1 MPTIYV
7 DVDSYLDQVVYAA
20 ADTITVRYGA
30 ILTIRESNGNQPFQ
44 ITTTDSVI
52 KVATE
57 QRKLVL
63 NAAGYVNC
71 VPGDIG
77 KPVVGADTGDTG
89 TLVDY
94 DNATYTWHVLRDD
107 PTDDQFDD
115 VNEAISITGG
125 TGAGTMNGAA
135 AQFLILKFN
144 ATVNSGIVVSG
155 NGKLMTRGDWYP
167 LGVGDGSAGQTF
179 PFYGAEACPYV
190 RVETGNGTGIF
201 TDCRCVYNT
210 LLTAYGAGVYMGNV
224 FQHAPD
230 AGVPIANLTFGDG
243 TNGMVVPN
251 LARVQCPDIFITS
264 AAAYTATLANR
275 SRIYYSPAPAT
286 GGSHDWQNVIFSDRF
301 YYYTVYPTKF
311 YATYVGAF
319 GSYCYVGGCPDVRA
333 SHLVTSKDRVV
344 AASVAHQF
352 VYCSGTFDH
361 LNMETYG
368 SATAAYSYAAYFS
381 MCWDIT
387 ITNSECVATTRTGTA
402 TYSVAF
408 AIYFSACT
416 NITVNEI
423 AVIGAQFGTTSCNGI
438 LRVDGVRFSDS
449 PNGSVSAT
457 APIQILYI
465 VYQGIYYL
473 NDITLLSG
481 GIPPASYIAM
491 IYACSQ
497 GGVLRNVT
505 MAASGG
511 RPAYVARLDGSV
523 KDPIIANIAI
533 TGGMT
538 GHILYGN
545 GVVSVVNA
553 CKARNI
559 LLGTAGTN
567 AELANA
573 SRFEGVVA
581 GTMAA
586 GALYSVSDTMY
597 QLTYDSAAKLTG
609 YICLVM
615 TPEVNLS
622 YFDVL
627 AGDVN
632 KSIYF
637 DNSGNLFMKSIND
650 SCTFEIPYLIQG
662 VSSFQNVAPTILHAT
677 WSGNCTKEYA
687 IKSGA
692 YGASWGAWTE
702 CTAANLSAEVVDSTV
717 GFYLKFRF
725 TMTGA
730 HATNNYCSRFMIPV
744 NTDPA
749 FLFPVGYVDCVLRG
763 AVAGSEYW
771 VYDVTNARTIGR
783 GVAPGGDIT
792 IEVPCEFDFVDIN
805 IEVRVRKGSA
815 ATFYEP
821 WETTATYDEN
831 GVIIFVAQATDAIA
845 TADLTAPISFDLANK
860 LIIVADTVTEVTVQ
874 QLVNAIRDYETTGI
888 ETVAL
893 FAEVSG
899 KQVLDAT
906 TSVAITLKLLDDWRV
921 QFEDRAGPTY
931 VRCRVTGGN
940 LLADNTFG
948 DDPIAQSDFTTCSY
962 AMSTSATLIT
972 SPAQDAQAVRDA
984 MKLAPT
990 VGAPAAGSIDKHL
1003 DDMPTDVDAL
1013 LGTNHGTHQWQKTRQ
1028 YP

>member
-7 DVDSYLDQVVYAA
+7 DVDSYLDAVAYAA

-30 ILTIRESNGNQPFQ
+30 ILTIRESNVNQPFQ

-71 VPGDIG
+71 VAGDIG
-77 KPVVGADTGDTG
+77 KTVVGADTGDTG

-94 DNATYTWHVLRDD
+94 NNATYTWHVLRDD

-167 LGVGDGSAGQTF
+167 LGTGNGAAAQTF
-179 PFYGAEACPYV
+179 AFYGAEACPYV

-210 LLTAYGAGVYMGNV
+210 LLTTYGAGVYMGNV

-230 AGVPIANLTFGDG
+230 AGAPIANLTFGDG

-264 AAAYTATLANR
+264 AAAYTATYTSR
-275 SRIYYSPAPAT
+275 SRFYYSGLT
-286 GGSHDWQNVIFSDRF
+286 GGCYDLTNVILSDRF
-301 YYYTVYPTKF
+301 SIQ
-311 YATYVGAF
+311 TYNCRSFLCSFLGLF
-319 GSYCYVGGCPDVRA
+319 GRGQVQNCAETHV
-333 SHLVTSKDRVV
+333 SHFICAKDR
-344 AASVAHQF
+344 AVAHQYGF
-352 VYCSGTFDH
+352 LFYYTSGTFEYI
-361 LNMETYG
+361 NAETYG
-368 SATAAYSYAAYFS
+368 STTTTTSTAFYIGNSFNFTVNHITCVITQKSGTSDYNYFQALVISYCSLFSVSDVQLVGGPLYSNSCGGPISVNNIRYTDTPSGAKVTTNPGVIIILLNSVQYDIDDVGLLAGGSPPYYYCYIINGVIGGLIKNVAFNLDTHTAYLFNISGATK
-381 MCWDIT
+381 DIILANWT
-387 ITNSECVATTRTGTA
+387 MTGTTRTGLG
-402 TYSVAF
+402 V
-408 AIYFSACT
+408 
-416 NITVNEI
+416 I
-423 AVIGAQFGTTSCNGI
+423 AAN
-438 LRVDGVRFSDS
+438 VRDCF
-449 PNGSVSAT
+449 
-457 APIQILYI
+457 
-465 VYQGIYYL
+465 
-473 NDITLLSG
+473 
-481 GIPPASYIAM
+481 
-491 IYACSQ
+491 
-497 GGVLRNVT
+497 
-505 MAASGG
+505 
-511 RPAYVARLDGSV
+511 
-523 KDPIIANIAI
+523 
-533 TGGMT
+533 
-538 GHILYGN
+538 
-545 GVVSVVNA
+545 
-553 CKARNI
+553 ARNI
-559 LLGTAGTN
+559 LLGVPPSSQIA
-567 AELANA
+567 A
-573 SRFEGVVA
+573 SRFRMDGVVSCLMSTDVS
-581 GTMAA
+581 GTT
-586 GALYSVSDTMY
+586 DTPHR
-597 QLTYDSAAKLTG
+597 LVYDSAAKLTG
-609 YICLVM
+609 YIYLVM
-615 TPEVNLS
+615 SPDVELS
-622 YFDVL
+622 YYDRL
-627 AGDVN
+627 AGDAN

-637 DNSGNLFMKSIND
+637 DNIGELYMKSVND

-662 VSSFQNVAPTILHAT
+662 VSSFQNVAATILHAT

-692 YGASWGAWTE
+692 YGSVWGAWTA
-702 CTAANLSAEVVDSTV
+702 CTAANLSAEAVDSTV
-717 GFYLKFRF
+717 GFYMKFRF

-730 HATNNYCSRFMIPV
+730 HATDNYCSRFMIPV

-749 FLFPVGYVDCVLRG
+749 FMFPVGYVDCVLRG

-831 GVIIFVAQATDAIA
+831 GVIIFVAQAADAVV
-845 TADLTAPISFDLANK
+845 TADLTAPISFDLVNK

-984 MKLAPT
+984 MKLAPSA
-990 VGAPAAGSIDKHL
+990 GAPDAGSIDAHL
-1003 DDMPTDVDAL
+1003 DDMPADVDAQ
-1013 LGTNHGTHQWQKTRQ
+1013 LGSTHGTHLWEKWRT